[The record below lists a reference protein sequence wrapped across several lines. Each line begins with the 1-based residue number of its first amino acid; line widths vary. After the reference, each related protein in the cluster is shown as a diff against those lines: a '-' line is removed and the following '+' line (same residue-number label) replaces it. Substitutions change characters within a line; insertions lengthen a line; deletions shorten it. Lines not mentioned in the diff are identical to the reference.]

1 MTTAKNMRSRTTDSR
16 IQHWLDAS
24 PGGSSIMAVAKHH
37 IQIQEALQKILP
49 TPLGAVCEVAR
60 AEQNRLLL
68 AVPSAAHAAK
78 LRQLAPSISRTLCA
92 QGWNLT
98 EISIRIQADLRQLK
112 SQWQRP
118 KPMARP
124 LDASALQA
132 FSELHQ
138 DLQPG
143 PLADAVARLLRHHA
157 PEKSDDSTN

>member
-1 MTTAKNMRSRTTDSR
+1 MTNAKTMRSRTTDSR

-24 PGGSSIMAVAKHH
+24 PGGSNIMAIAKQH
-37 IQIQEALQKILP
+37 IAIQETLQTILP
-49 TPLGAVCEVAR
+49 TALGAACEVAR

-78 LRQLAPSISRTLCA
+78 LRQLAPSISRALCA

-98 EISIRIQADLRQLK
+98 EISIRIQADLRQVK
-112 SQWQRP
+112 APWQRP
-118 KPMARP
+118 KPTAQP
-124 LDASALQA
+124 LAPSALQA

-143 PLADAVARLLRHHA
+143 PLADAVARLLRHHGA
-157 PEKSDDSTN
+157 PTPDDKR